1 MSVVVGAYEDAASAV
16 EALAQAGGKRPAAV
30 LPRDAVDD
38 EARLRL
44 RQAQV
49 ECLTTLDGG
58 DMDAARWLA
67 ATLAQAQGWE
77 PADPHGVPTG
87 GSAPGDVIGWCE
99 RRIGSGALTTDRPI
113 TRLHG
118 AQQYIASFNLLGQG
132 RLNQACGDLLYRRL
146 MDEGVAP
153 DEVFDVMVCSESKAV
168 GMVQV
173 VAECFGQD
181 RYVVLRKGLKNYM
194 PRRPREPLVE
204 DATSITTAGRRRW
217 CWIRSTAAAG
227 GPPGAAGGRRHRH
240 RGHRPRGRPAAG
252 ARGRRVT
259 AAATVLRR
267 ARAAAPARGARAA
280 AALRAVISPTSDK
293 EPSDGSDDQP
303 HHRRPDRL
311 SAYRAAPS
319 GSARGASSSSRRSSG
334 STITSRA
341 CAIASRR
348 TGTWPWPPRS
358 SIGWSRASASAHRR
372 RHRARPLDPRKVDIT
387 DMVRDVQPRWRPSRP
402 RGCRPGWSATAWAGR
417 WRGSRARASTG

>member
-16 EALAQAGGKRPAAV
+16 EALAQVGGKRPAAV
-30 LPRDAVDD
+30 LPRGAVDD

-77 PADPHGVPTG
+77 PADPRGTPTG

-99 RRIGSGALTTDRPI
+99 LRIGSGALTTDRPI

-118 AQQYIASFNLLGQG
+118 AQEYIASFNLLGQG

-146 MDEGVAP
+146 MDEGVAL
-153 DEVFDVMVCSESKAV
+153 DEVFDVVVCSESKAV

-204 DATSITTAGRRRW
+204 DAVSITTAGRQALVLDPLDW
-217 CWIRSTAAAG
+217 
-227 GPPGAAGGRRHRH
+227 PLLEGRRVLLVDDVIATGGTARAAS
-240 RGHRPRGRPAAG
+240 RLLERAG
-252 ARGRRVT
+252 ARVT
-259 AAATVLRR
+259 AAATVLLKG
-267 ARAAAPARGARAA
+267 P
-280 AALRAVISPTSDK
+280 
-293 EPSDGSDDQP
+293 EPDLP
-303 HHRRPDRL
+303 RL
-311 SAYRAAPS
+311 VVL
-319 GSARGASSSSRRSSG
+319 
-334 STITSRA
+334 
-341 CAIASRR
+341 
-348 TGTWPWPPRS
+348 
-358 SIGWSRASASAHRR
+358 
-372 RHRARPLDPRKVDIT
+372 ARPLL
-387 DMVRDVQPRWRPSRP
+387 
-402 RGCRPGWSATAWAGR
+402 
-417 WRGSRARASTG
+417 